1 MTSRAGPLLKSIRV
15 HLRPPIAPE
24 ASLRKSLS
32 LNQLAKIF
40 VARGM
45 RGDKR
50 YSYFTLSFSRVAT
63 SK

>member
-1 MTSRAGPLLKSIRV
+1 MLYLFWFLYLNNLLKSIRF

-40 VARGM
+40 VAREVCEV
-45 RGDKR
+45 KR
-50 YSYFTLSFSRVAT
+50 YS
-63 SK
+63 